1 MKTLIVIFSM
11 TALVTVLFPAAGSR
25 GDDTVVELRFENR
38 HFTPQTIT
46 VPANQALTLR
56 ITNVSK
62 EPIEF
67 ESFKLN
73 REKVVGPGETVVV
86 RLPALRPGSYDFYD
100 DFHKMFRQ
108 DRLSPNK
115 KLNNLRILNGKQD
128 PDRCYDGI
136 ARLSTDRAIYNG
148 PAHQSTAERRSCG
161 SAAHQNPTQ
170 ASLL

>member
-1 MKTLIVIFSM
+1 MENLIAFFR
-11 TALVTVLFPAAGSR
+11 LTVLVIVLLPAGAR

-38 HFTPQTIT
+38 RFTPQTIT

-100 DFHKMFRQ
+100 DFHQ
-108 DRLSPNK
+108 DVPAGS
-115 KLNNLRILNGKQD
+115 I
-128 PDRCYDGI
+128 I
-136 ARLSTDRAIYNG
+136 AK
-148 PAHQSTAERRSCG
+148 
-161 SAAHQNPTQ
+161 
-170 ASLL
+170 